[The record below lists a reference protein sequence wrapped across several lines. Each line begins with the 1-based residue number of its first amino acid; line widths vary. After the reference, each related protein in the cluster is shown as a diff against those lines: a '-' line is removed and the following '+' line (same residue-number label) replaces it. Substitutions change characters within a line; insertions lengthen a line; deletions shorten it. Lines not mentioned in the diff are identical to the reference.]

1 MGGMG
6 CEYQGKRYPTKKVEV
21 KDLSG
26 AGDTFMASLVV
37 KFVETNDIIQS
48 IKYANVCA
56 SKVVTKKGVSI
67 I

>member
-1 MGGMG
+1 MGGLG
-6 CEYQGKRYPTKKVEV
+6 CEYQGKRYPTEKVEV

-48 IKYANVCA
+48 IKYANQCA
-56 SKVVTKKGVSI
+56 SKVVSQKGVATI
-67 I
+67 